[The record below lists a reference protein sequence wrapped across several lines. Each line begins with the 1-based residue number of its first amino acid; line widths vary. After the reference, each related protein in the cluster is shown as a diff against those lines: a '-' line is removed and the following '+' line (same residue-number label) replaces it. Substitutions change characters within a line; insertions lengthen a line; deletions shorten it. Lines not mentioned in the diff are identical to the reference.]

1 MKSEDLLRSLNKGVS
16 SRSVNPYSLGI
27 YDRPTIIWSWLF
39 PLSYLIHIAEE
50 YWGGEGYPAYILR
63 LRGVHMSTP
72 RFLAAQSVG
81 LILVTIGVILA
92 RKLKFL
98 PMMLVILGTVV
109 AGNALT
115 HSVTAL
121 SILQYGPG
129 LVSSIFVWGPLGIA
143 TMIRFKRY
151 IDDQRQYWI
160 AIAIGVGVNVVVGIL
175 TMRGGRVV

>member
-1 MKSEDLLRSLNKGVS
+1 MPTSEANYR
-16 SRSVNPYSLGI
+16 LGI
-27 YDRPTIIWSWLF
+27 YDRTTILWSWLF

-50 YWGGEGYPAYILR
+50 YWGGEGYPAYIFR
-63 LRGVHMSTP
+63 LRGVHMSTG

-81 LILVTIGVILA
+81 FILVTIGVIVA
-92 RKLKFL
+92 RQLKFL

-115 HSVTAL
+115 HTVTAL

-129 LVSSIFVWGPLGIA
+129 LFSSIFVWGPLGIA
-143 TMIRFKRY
+143 TMIRFKSY

>member
-1 MKSEDLLRSLNKGVS
+1 MQDLNEGVA
-16 SRSVNPYSLGI
+16 SRTANPYSLGI
-27 YDRPTIIWSWLF
+27 YDRATILWSWLF
-39 PLSYLIHIAEE
+39 PFSYVVHIAEE

-63 LRGVHMSTP
+63 LRGVHMSTA
-72 RFLAAQSVG
+72 RFLTAQSVG

-92 RKLKFL
+92 RRLKFL

-115 HSVTAL
+115 HTVTAL
-121 SILQYGPG
+121 SILTYGPG

-143 TMIRFKRY
+143 TIIRFKSG

-160 AIAIGVGVNVVVGIL
+160 AVAIGVGVNVVVGIL
-175 TMRGGRVV
+175 TMRGGRVG